1 MKQDVNFNNEENRTL
16 IKLLSN
22 YLKQFDYIDFA
33 LLFGS
38 FAENK
43 ANILSDIDLG
53 IFTNKDVSLIDVG
66 FLAAKT
72 ESILR
77 REIDVVI
84 LNDLYKKKPLI
95 AYEIISK
102 GKLLFYKSHEKFIEF
117 KKNTFLYFL
126 DIQHL
131 RNMVDKTFRER
142 LHSGRFGERNY
153 VRKA

>member
-1 MKQDVNFNNEENRTL
+1 MNQDVNFNKEEISKL
-16 IKLLSN
+16 IELISN

-43 ANILSDIDLG
+43 ANVLSDIDLG
-53 IFTNKDVSLIDVG
+53 IFTNKDITLIDVG
-66 FLAAKT
+66 FLAAKV
-72 ESILR
+72 ESILK
-77 REIDVVI
+77 RETDVII

-95 AYEIISK
+95 AFEIISK

-126 DIQHL
+126 DTQHL
-131 RNMVDKTFRER
+131 RNLVNQTFRER
-142 LHSGRFGERNY
+142 LHSGRFGESNY